1 MSRRGKPA
9 LRSGLATSE
18 LLYSARA
25 HVGAR
30 WQHAKIL
37 DSELSIAKANEVFM
51 LANFEEEKADQ
62 WGDWV
67 PNRHRRP
74 ARRRAVA
81 RGQPGAMPQWA
92 GQAARRRA
100 VTLPAGARLPQD
112 WDMTEKEFLEAL
124 VRLCSAREAAWADVA
139 DLAAKF
145 ELFLHDVLELLIAG
159 RCRRVRALSRP
170 PRMLSDRLRVEAP
183 RIGLGS
189 ACRLIAKV
197 TLPPRPATPRE
208 ARRQSSPHLEARR
221 SSLPSY
227 HSK

>member
-1 MSRRGKPA
+1 MYLRRRDNMQHTAHNATQHTTYNMRAAPPMRDCFGFLDALATRNIPLATRNIVPRRGKPA

-18 LLYSARA
+18 LRYSARA
-25 HVGAR
+25 HVGAH

-81 RGQPGAMPQWA
+81 RGRPGAMPRW
-92 GQAARRRA
+92 AARRRA
-100 VTLPAGARLPQD
+100 VTLPAGARWPQD

-145 ELFLHDVLELLIAG
+145 ELFVHDVLELLIAG
-159 RCRRVRALSRP
+159 RCRRVRGR
-170 PRMLSDRLRVEAP
+170 RLCVELA
-183 RIGLGS
+183 
-189 ACRLIAKV
+189 AAN
-197 TLPPRPATPRE
+197 
-208 ARRQSSPHLEARR
+208 ARR
-221 SSLPSY
+221 
-227 HSK
+227 